1 MLVCENGEVRLLG
14 LGVTGAGRVELCR
27 EREWGTVCS
36 RVPQW
41 SLKNAQVVCRSLGFT
56 TAVTAIPQER
66 LGLSLSLSLPLALS
80 IFPSFSMP
88 ECNLLAIQKS
98 ILALL
103 LPVGIHS
110 PLRTVCGVLDH

>member
-1 MLVCENGEVRLLG
+1 MRLLG

-41 SLKNAQVVCRSLGFT
+41 GLKNAQVVCRSLGFT

-66 LGLSLSLSLPLALS
+66 WGLSLSLSLPLAL
-80 IFPSFSMP
+80 
-88 ECNLLAIQKS
+88 
-98 ILALL
+98 
-103 LPVGIHS
+103 
-110 PLRTVCGVLDH
+110 